1 MTEEDAM
8 KPFKPNGLV
17 MKMMRVVL
25 ELNRAKEEIERL
37 KRENLELVN
46 EVRVLKLKDM
56 VRPQVR
62 KTYTV
67 KMFNEGVVR

>member
-1 MTEEDAM
+1 MA
-8 KPFKPNGLV
+8 PFKKNGVV
-17 MKMMRVVL
+17 MKMMRLVL

-37 KRENLELVN
+37 RRENLELVN
-46 EVRVLKLKDM
+46 ECRVLKLKEM

>member
-1 MTEEDAM
+1 MA
-8 KPFKPNGLV
+8 PFKPNGLV

-62 KTYTV
+62 KSNTV
-67 KMFNEGVVR
+67 KREW